1 MKRPHYKVATFTA
14 LAMAGAVAFSSQAT
28 ETLHVNELASG
39 LDHPWGMAFLPSGE
53 MLITERSG

>member
-28 ETLHVNELASG
+28 ETLNVNELASG
-39 LDHPWGMAFLPSGE
+39 LDHPWGMAE
-53 MLITERSG
+53 